1 MPALEDYSQKVFI
14 IEMFVFSFLSF
25 FFPTEMQP
33 EMKTNLGKQRPQ
45 ILGVQ
50 RVYIQTR
57 EEKRLNLTVG
67 SRAYLLPNTS
77 VIIKC
82 PVRRFQK
89 SLIQWEKDG
98 HCLQNSKRLGIT
110 KSGSLKI
117 HSLAAPDIG
126 MYRCIAGSAQETVVL
141 KLIGTDN
148 RLIAPPAL
156 RGHTRE
162 YPGMDHNE
170 ANNLGATWHKMRQK
184 WSNKNELYLD
194 DGQIHH
200 QPLLRALLGHCSHS
214 AGNANS
220 WEFEKKQFESA
231 VKQGAYSMDTAQF
244 DELIRNMSQ
253 LMETGE
259 VSDDL
264 ASQVIYQLV
273 AELAKAQ
280 SAHMQWRGILG
291 EAPPTAH
298 LRGETGSVPQ
308 SSNSKNSGK
317 LTFKPKG
324 PVLLRQS
331 QPTSISFN
339 KTVHSRIGNTVYITR
354 RTEVINLLCELVTP
368 GEATYT
374 WTKDGALLRPSEK

>member
-1 MPALEDYSQKVFI
+1 MK
-14 IEMFVFSFLSF
+14 
-25 FFPTEMQP
+25 P
-33 EMKTNLGKQRPQ
+33 EMKARVREQGPQ

-57 EEKRLNLTVG
+57 EEKRINLTIG

-89 SLIQWEKDG
+89 SRIQWEKDG
-98 HCLQNSKRLGIT
+98 RCLQNSKRLGFT

-117 HSLAAPDIG
+117 HSLAALDIG
-126 MYRCIAGSAQETVVL
+126 EYRCIAGPAQETVVL

-156 RGHTRE
+156 GGHTRE
-162 YPGMDHNE
+162 YPGMDNNE
-170 ANNLGATWHKMRQK
+170 ANNLGATWHKMRLM
-184 WSNKNELYLD
+184 WNNKNELYLHN
-194 DGQIHH
+194 GQINN
-200 QPLLRALLGHCSHS
+200 QSLLRALLGHCSPS

-220 WEFEKKQFESA
+220 WEFENKQFEAA
-231 VKQGAYSMDTAQF
+231 VKQGAYSMETAQF

-259 VSDDL
+259 ISDDL

-273 AELAKAQ
+273 AELTKTQ
-280 SAHMQWRGILG
+280 PAHAHWRGIPG
-291 EAPPTAH
+291 EAPPMAQ

-331 QPTSISFN
+331 QPTLISFN
-339 KTVHSRIGNTVYITR
+339 KTVNSRIGNTVYITR
-354 RTEVINLLCELVTP
+354 RTEVINILCELVTRS
-368 GEATYT
+368 EATYT
-374 WTKDGALLRPSEK
+374 WTKDGALLQPSEK

>member
-1 MPALEDYSQKVFI
+1 
-14 IEMFVFSFLSF
+14 
-25 FFPTEMQP
+25 
-33 EMKTNLGKQRPQ
+33 MKAEIKTKPGEPGPQ

-57 EEKRLNLTVG
+57 EEKRINLIVG

-117 HSLAAPDIG
+117 HSLAAPDSG
-126 MYRCIAGSAQETVVL
+126 LYRCIAGSAQETVVL

-156 RGHTRE
+156 GERTQE
-162 YPGMDHNE
+162 LPEMDHSK
-170 ANNLGATWHKMRQK
+170 ADGLAATWHQMRQM
-184 WSNKNELYLD
+184 WNNKNELYRD
-194 DGQIHH
+194 NGQMSN
-200 QPLLRALLGHCSHS
+200 QPFLRALLGHCPNS

-220 WEFEKKQFESA
+220 WELKTKQFEA
-231 VKQGAYSMDTAQF
+231 AIKQGAYSVDTAQF
-244 DELIRNMSQ
+244 DELIRNMSL

-259 VSDDL
+259 ISDDV

-273 AELAKAQ
+273 VELAKAQ
-280 SAHMQWRGILG
+280 PVHLLWRATQ
-291 EAPPTAH
+291 EEVPPAAQ
-298 LRGETGSVPQ
+298 LRGDTGREPQ
-308 SSNSKNSGK
+308 SLNVKNSGK

-324 PVLLRQS
+324 PVLMRQS
-331 QPTSISFN
+331 QPASISFN
-339 KTVHSRIGNTVYITR
+339 ETVTSTIGNTVYITKK
-354 RTEVINLLCELVTP
+354 TVVINILCELVTP
-368 GEATYT
+368 SEVTYA
-374 WTKDGALLRPSEK
+374 WTKDGASLQPSEK